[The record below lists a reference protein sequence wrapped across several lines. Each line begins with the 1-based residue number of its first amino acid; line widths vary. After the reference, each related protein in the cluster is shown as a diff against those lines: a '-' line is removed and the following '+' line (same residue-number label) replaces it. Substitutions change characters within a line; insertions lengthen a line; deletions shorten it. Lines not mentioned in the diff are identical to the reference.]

1 MMAGKVLILMGSAS
15 DAEAMR
21 AAAEVLTEYGIP
33 YEMTVASAH
42 RSPGR
47 TQSLARDAEKDGFS
61 VIIAG
66 AGGAAHLAGCVAA
79 ETVLPVIGVPLAGSP
94 LGGFD
99 ALLSTV
105 QMPAGVPV
113 ATVAVGKAGAQNA
126 AHLAA
131 QILSV
136 SSPKLRAKIRARRKE
151 MAGAVEEAAKRLP

>member
-1 MMAGKVLILMGSAS
+1 MMAGKVLILIGSPS
-15 DAEAMR
+15 DAETMQ
-21 AAAEVLTEYGIP
+21 AAEEVLSGYGIP
-33 YEMTVASAH
+33 CEMTVASAH
-42 RSPGR
+42 RSPVR
-47 TQSLARDAEKDGFS
+47 TQSLARNAEKEGFS

-79 ETVLPVIGVPLAGSP
+79 ETVLPVIGVPLAASS

-131 QILSV
+131 QILSI
-136 SSPKLRAKIRARRKE
+136 SSPRLRAKIRAGRKK
-151 MAGAVEEAAKRLP
+151 MAVAVEEAAKRLP

>member
-1 MMAGKVLILMGSAS
+1 MMAGKVLILMGSSS
-15 DAEAMR
+15 DAETMR
-21 AAAEVLTEYGIP
+21 AAAEVLSGYGIP
-33 YEMTVASAH
+33 CEMTVASAH

-47 TQSLARDAEKDGFS
+47 TQTLARNAEKEGFS

-66 AGGAAHLAGCVAA
+66 AGSAAHLAGCVAA

-113 ATVAVGKAGAQNA
+113 ATVSVGKAGAQNA

-136 SSPKLRAKIRARRKE
+136 ASPKLRAKIRAVRKA

>member
-15 DAEAMR
+15 DAETMR
-21 AAAEVLTEYGIP
+21 AAAEVLSGYGIP
-33 YEMTVASAH
+33 CEMTVASAH

-47 TQSLARDAEKDGFS
+47 TQSLARNAEKEGFA

-131 QILSV
+131 QILSL
-136 SSPKLRAKIRARRKE
+136 SSPKLRAKIRAARKS
-151 MAGAVEEAAKRLP
+151 MASGVEEAAKRLP

>member
-1 MMAGKVLILMGSAS
+1 MMAGRVLILMGSAS
-15 DAEAMR
+15 DAETMR
-21 AAAEVLTEYGIP
+21 AAAEVLSGYGIP
-33 YEMTVASAH
+33 CEMTVASAH

-47 TQSLARDAEKDGFS
+47 TQSLARNAEKEGFS

-131 QILSV
+131 QILAL
-136 SSPKLRAKIRARRKE
+136 SSPMLRAKIRAGRKA
-151 MAGAVEEAAKRLP
+151 MAGAVEKAAKLLP

>member
-15 DAEAMR
+15 DAETMR
-21 AAAEVLTEYGIP
+21 AAAEVLSGYGIP
-33 YEMTVASAH
+33 CEMTVASAH

-47 TQSLARDAEKDGFS
+47 TQALARRAEKEGFS

-66 AGGAAHLAGCVAA
+66 AGAAAHLAGCVAA
-79 ETVLPVIGVPLAGSP
+79 ETVLPVIGVPLTGSA

-113 ATVAVGKAGAQNA
+113 ATMAVGNAGAQNA
-126 AHLAA
+126 GHLAA
-131 QILSV
+131 QILSL
-136 SSPKLRAKIRARRKE
+136 SSPKLMAKIRAGRKA
-151 MAGAVEEAAKRLP
+151 MADAVEKAAKRLP

>member
-1 MMAGKVLILMGSAS
+1 MMAGKVLILIGSSS
-15 DAEAMR
+15 DAETMR
-21 AAAEVLTEYGIP
+21 AAEEVLSGYGIP
-33 YEMTVASAH
+33 CEMTVASAH

-47 TQSLARDAEKDGFS
+47 TQSLARNAEKEGFS

-79 ETVLPVIGVPLAGSP
+79 ETVLPVIGVPLAASP

-113 ATVAVGKAGAQNA
+113 ATVAVGMAGAQNA

-131 QILSV
+131 QILSI
-136 SSPKLRAKIRARRKE
+136 SSPRLRVKIRAGRKK
-151 MAGAVEEAAKRLP
+151 MAVAVEEAAKRLP

>member
-15 DAEAMR
+15 DLETMR
-21 AAAEVLTEYGIP
+21 AAAEVLSGYGIQCK
-33 YEMTVASAH
+33 MTVASAH

-47 TQSLARDAEKDGFS
+47 TQSLARNAEKEGFS

-131 QILSV
+131 QILSL
-136 SSPKLRAKIRARRKE
+136 SSPKLRAKIRDVRKA
-151 MAGAVEEAAKRLP
+151 MANAVEKAAKRNP

>member
-15 DAEAMR
+15 DAETMR
-21 AAAEVLTEYGIP
+21 AAAEVLSGYGIP
-33 YEMTVASAH
+33 CEMTVASAH

-47 TQSLARDAEKDGFS
+47 TQSLARSAEKEGFS

-94 LGGFD
+94 LGGID

-113 ATVAVGKAGAQNA
+113 ATVAVGKTGAQNA

-131 QILSV
+131 QILSI
-136 SSPKLRAKIRARRKE
+136 SSPKLRAMVRAVRKS